1 MKRENGF
8 SLIELMVAMA
18 IMVAVVAAATGAI
31 IQAQHVS
38 EGVALE
44 ANLQQNLRAG
54 MHFLVRDLTQAGEGI
69 PAAGVSIPNTAAGVS
84 AINRPGTPA
93 AAIFEN
99 ASLPPTTYTV
109 LPPVIPGSQL

>member
-8 SLIELMVAMA
+8 SLIEMMVAMF
-18 IMVAVVAAATGAI
+18 ILIAVVAGATAAI

-54 MHFLVRDLTQAGEGI
+54 MHFLVRDLMQAGEGI
-69 PAAGVSIPNTAAGVS
+69 PEAGISIPNNGAS
-84 AINRPGTPA
+84 NLNRPG
-93 AAIFEN
+93 
-99 ASLPPTTYTV
+99 LPVAGVFPTTYTV
-109 LPPVIPGSQL
+109 LPPVIPGSQQGSLA